1 MQSRLDRAERLF
13 ESGHLGAALAEA
25 RAVLREDPGN
35 TEAKYLAD
43 DIELDLAVEDHLK
56 KARVAL
62 ARGDREGARRQAEAG
77 LRAKPNESRL
87 KALLRELDRP

>member
-1 MQSRLDRAERLF
+1 VRSRLERADRLF
-13 ESGHLGAALAEA
+13 ESGQLGAALAEA

-35 TEAKYLAD
+35 TEARYLAE

-56 KARVAL
+56 KARAAL
-62 ARGDREGARRQAEAG
+62 ARGDREAARRQAEAG

-87 KALLRELDRP
+87 KALLRDLE